1 MRQDVERG
9 RSGHRARLIRRPRL
23 IRLLDE
29 PDSRVVLL
37 VAPAGFGKT
46 TLARQWTEGS
56 DRRIVWYACAE
67 PSRDV
72 AALASGLT
80 RAAGVDDS
88 RSEPL
93 LTKLRHSSGPDIE
106 TDEIAELIADV
117 LAPDD
122 PGLCL
127 VVDDYHTI
135 VGSTP
140 AEHVFELLCE
150 KVQGRVLIC
159 TRERPRWVSARRV
172 LYGEVQEISARTL
185 ALTADE
191 AAEIL
196 TGADVGIERARDLVA
211 LADGWPAA
219 IGMAA
224 FSDADS
230 FPHDTLPSELHDF
243 FAEELYAAASPSIR
257 EDLWLLSVIPP
268 ASSDIAL
275 TQLGVR
281 GPSVLAEASRIGF
294 VNPLRSGGYEMH
306 PLLRR
311 FLATKK
317 TDVRDAESAIV
328 AIFDDLVHRHRWDD
342 AFQLVVREELT
353 TLFAPLLRGSL
364 DEMLT
369 EGRVGSIERWL
380 EVARSWRVGAPE
392 VVLAESEVALRRS
405 SYARAESL
413 ALSLAQADGIAD
425 ELRVRAWIC
434 AGRSAHFV
442 DRYADALAFFSEAER
457 VAKSVA
463 DRREALWGLFLT
475 THQIQP
481 TATRAIL
488 AEYERLSDGAPE
500 TILRI
505 FIARYQT
512 AAALGRLDR
521 LITEGN
527 AAASVAE
534 RARDPYVKTSFYD
547 SFSRVLV
554 LTGHYNEAS
563 PIVNEELA
571 EGRKHRLKF
580 VVPSALCGKALIE
593 LGLRRFASALA
604 VCDEA
609 VERARE
615 IGDLHA
621 MYQCAVIRARVF
633 LSEQRAADAV
643 AALDVVWERRPG
655 AGMWSEFLATQT
667 LALACADKLDEAEH
681 QLTGVQA
688 SHAVEARTTVAA
700 ASAVIAIRR
709 DSQAVAAVDAL
720 HTTVRET
727 GVIDVLVTAYR
738 AEPRLLTYLSSTE
751 EMRHTLLSA
760 LARANDARLGQ
771 DAGLNVST
779 TTVLSLTKR
788 ETEVLRLI
796 REGMTNREIAR
807 ELVISESTAKLHV
820 RHILGKIGA
829 RSRTE
834 AAIRAASLEDL

>member
-1 MRQDVERG
+1 MGRANG
-9 RSGHRARLIRRPRL
+9 PRSGRRVRLIRRPRL
-23 IRLLDE
+23 IRLLEE
-29 PDSRVVLL
+29 PAARVALL
-37 VAPAGFGKT
+37 VAPAGYGKT

-56 DRRIVWYACAE
+56 KRRVVWYPCDE

-80 RAAGVDDS
+80 RAAGVDEAL
-88 RSEPL
+88 SEPL
-93 LTKLRHSSGPDIE
+93 LTKLRHSSGQGVE
-106 TDEIAELIADV
+106 AAEIAELVAEL
-117 LAPDD
+117 LALDD
-122 PGLCL
+122 PNLCL
-127 VVDDYHTI
+127 VIDDYH
-135 VGSTP
+135 VMAGSGL
-140 AEHVFELLCE
+140 AERVFALLCE
-150 KVQGRVLIC
+150 KVQGRALIC
-159 TRERPRWVSARRV
+159 TRERPGWVSARQV
-172 LYGEVQEISARTL
+172 LYGEIQEINAGAL

-196 TGADVGIERARDLVA
+196 HEADVGTERAKDLVA

-219 IGMAA
+219 IGLAA
-224 FSDADS
+224 LSDADAL
-230 FPHDTLPSELHDF
+230 PHDTLPGELHDF
-243 FAEELYAAASPSIR
+243 FAEELYSAVSPSIR
-257 EDLWLLSVIPP
+257 EDLWLLSAIPP
-268 ASSDIAL
+268 ASCDIAVVHL
-275 TQLGVR
+275 DPR
-281 GPSVLAEASRIGF
+281 GTDVLMEASRIGF
-294 VNPLRSGGYEMH
+294 VSLLGSGGYEMH

-317 TDVRDAESAIV
+317 AEFPKAESALA
-328 AIFDDLVHRHRWDD
+328 AIFDDLVQRQRWDD
-342 AFQLVVREELT
+342 AFQLVEREELKA
-353 TLFAPLLRGSL
+353 LLAPLVRLGL
-364 DEMLT
+364 DDMLS

-380 EVARSWRVGAPE
+380 QVATSWRIGAPE
-392 VVLAESEVALRRS
+392 VLLAESEVALRRS

-413 ALSLAQADGIAD
+413 ALSLAQAEGIAE

-457 VAKSVA
+457 VAKSDA

-500 TILRI
+500 TVLRI
-505 FIARYQT
+505 FVARYQT
-512 AAALGRLDR
+512 AAALGRLER
-521 LITEGN
+521 LIGEGHT
-527 AAASVAE
+527 AASVAK

-554 LTGHYNEAS
+554 LTGRYAEAL
-563 PIVNEELA
+563 PIVNDELA

-580 VVPSALCGKALIE
+580 VIASALCGKALVE

-609 VERARE
+609 VERAQD

-633 LSEQRAADAV
+633 LSEQRAESAVDALNV
-643 AALDVVWERRPG
+643 AWERRPG
-655 AGMWSEFLATQT
+655 AGMWSEFLATQA
-667 LALACADKLDEAEH
+667 LALACADRLNEAEH
-681 QLTGVQA
+681 QLREVQT
-688 SHAVEARTTVAA
+688 SHAVEARATVAA
-700 ASAVIAIRR
+700 TRAVIAIRR
-709 DSQAVAAVDAL
+709 ERDAVTAVEAL
-720 HTTVRET
+720 HAALGET

-738 AEPRLLTYLSSTE
+738 AEPRLLAHMTSSE
-751 EMRHTLLSA
+751 EMRHTVISA

-771 DAGLNVST
+771 EAGISLPG
-779 TTVLSLTKR
+779 TTVLTLTKR

-796 REGMTNREIAR
+796 REGLTNREIAR

-820 RHILGKIGA
+820 RHILGKLGV

-834 AAIRAASLEDL
+834 AAIRAAALADL